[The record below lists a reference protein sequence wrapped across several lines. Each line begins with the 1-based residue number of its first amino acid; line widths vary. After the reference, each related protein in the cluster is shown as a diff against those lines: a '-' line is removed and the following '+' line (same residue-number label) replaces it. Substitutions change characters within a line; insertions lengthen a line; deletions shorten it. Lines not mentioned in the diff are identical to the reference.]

1 MIQSAT
7 LQFLND
13 LSDNNERDWFKA
25 NKKVYDAAKKNIESV
40 VSEVIS
46 GLVQYEPD
54 FSSMEAKKAIFRIFR
69 DTRFSNNK
77 APYKTN
83 MGAWMARGGRK
94 SPFAGFYLHIEPGKS
109 FLAGG
114 VYNPESKVL
123 KAIREGIDYD
133 AQSLRDIIESKSFK
147 NAFGEMEGAK
157 VKTSPKGY
165 SKDHPDI
172 DLLRHKSYLMSVNLT
187 DEEIMA
193 EDFVSNALSVYAN
206 MVPLNNYLNQ
216 AIGEVVEP
224 A

>member
-13 LSDNNERDWFKA
+13 LSENNEREWFKA
-25 NKKVYDAAKKNIESV
+25 NKKAYDAAKKNIESV

-54 FSSMEAKKAIFRIFR
+54 FGSMEAKKAIFRIFR

-94 SPFAGFYLHIEPGKS
+94 SPFAGFYLHIQPGNS

-114 VYNPESKVL
+114 VYHPESKVL

-133 AQSLRDIIESKSFK
+133 AQSLRDIIESKAFK
-147 NAFGEMEGAK
+147 AQFGEMEGEK

-165 SKDHPDI
+165 SKEHPDI
-172 DLLRHKSYLMSVNLT
+172 DLLRHKSYLMSRNLS

-193 EDFVSNALSVYAN
+193 EDFVANALAVYAD
-206 MVPLNNYLNQ
+206 MVPLNTYLNK
-216 AIGEVVEP
+216 AIGEIVEP